1 MVKKNDVIFIT
12 KDKDNNINVNMPITR
27 LSNIDSD
34 ADIKDNST
42 DEDYV
47 PIIDTADNEQI
58 KKIKVSDFNTP
69 DFTETTN
76 LTKLTGREKL
86 FTAFGKLAKAVST
99 LIEHIE
105 DNVKHITSAER
116 TAWNGKAAGDHTHSA
131 DQIRG
136 FPSSLPAD
144 GGNADTVGGYT
155 AERLIQSNTNLLD
168 NPDFKINQRGK
179 DTYTQYEYTVD
190 RWVNRRA
197 SGQTTVT
204 VEDDGIRLTD
214 SHVSGTFASL
224 NQRIENPEDLLGK
237 TVTVSCLI
245 TENESDCSTFVG
257 FYLGNAAYANSKAV
271 GYITVGAGMTGYFTD
286 TVTLPN
292 TTGDYSGIN
301 FSIRSYGGTTWDV
314 KASWAKFEY
323 GEVATPFVPP
333 DPALELLKC
342 QRFYQVIDGRYP
354 APITSSKY
362 GAIWSINLPV
372 SMRIDPTIILPDID
386 DTSNIVGTSVINGVS
401 LGGWYWAN
409 NCRAL
414 NRDNIQLQLMNT
426 DSNRHS
432 EAYTIQLNKYPI
444 AVSADL

>member
-1 MVKKNDVIFIT
+1 MAEKKFDDVK
-12 KDKDNNINVNMPITR
+12 INVEFSEDR
-27 LSNIDSD
+27 ELKELKSGEGLS
-34 ADIKDNST
+34 
-42 DEDYV
+42 V
-47 PIIDTADNEQI
+47 
-58 KKIKVSDFNTP
+58 
-69 DFTETTN
+69 
-76 LTKLTGREKL
+76 LM
-86 FTAFGKLAKAVST
+86 GKLAKTVKDVIAH
-99 LIEHIE
+99 LA
-105 DNVKHITSAER
+105 DNVRHVTSAER

-131 DQIRG
+131 DQVSG
-136 FPSSLPAD
+136 LPSNL
-144 GGNADTVGGYT
+144 
-155 AERLIQSNTNLLD
+155 NLLD
-168 NPDFKINQRGK
+168 NPDFKINQRGN
-179 DTYTQYEYTVD
+179 DTYTAVGYTVD
-190 RWVNRRA
+190 RWYNRRTNH
-197 SGQTTVT
+197 TTVT
-204 VEDDGIRLTD
+204 VEDDGVRLTD
-214 SHVSGTFASL
+214 SHVSGTLAAL
-224 NQRIENPEDLLGK
+224 NQRIEKPEDLLGK
-237 TVTVSCLI
+237 TVTISCLI
-245 TENESDCSTFVG
+245 TENESDCLTLVG

-333 DPALELLKC
+333 NPALELLKC
-342 QRFYQVIDGRYP
+342 QRYYQVIDGRYP

-362 GAIWSINLPV
+362 GAIWSISLPV
-372 SMRIDPTIILPDID
+372 PMRIDPTIILPDID